1 MPEGDTVAGHARRLR
16 PVLVGQRIESVAGTA
31 SAVRVNS
38 RRILDATVVSIRTV
52 GKHLILDLSTGYSI
66 RVHLGM
72 SGRWV
77 ISDSVRSTHGSAR
90 LALATSSHHA
100 ACYGAPTIE
109 VDRTPAVDAGVAGL
123 GPDLL
128 GAVEF
133 DMEEY
138 LRRAR
143 LRGTNRSVSR
153 LLLDQEVIAGIGNVY
168 KSELLF
174 LEGIHPHTPVKAL
187 SDDALRS
194 VARRARRLMAT
205 NVGAGPRVTTGLRGA
220 GRELWVYG
228 RQGGPCRRCG
238 HAIESS
244 GGEERVTYWCPVCQP
259 L

>member
-1 MPEGDTVAGHARRLR
+1 MPEGDSVAGHARRLR
-16 PVLVGQRIESVAGTA
+16 PVLVGRRIESVNGTA
-31 SAVRVNS
+31 PPVRVNS
-38 RRILDATVVSIRTV
+38 RRILDATVNSIRTV
-52 GKHLILDLSTGYSI
+52 GKHLIFDLSTGYSI
-66 RVHLGM
+66 RVHLGL

-77 ISDSVRSTHGSAR
+77 ISASGKSPHGSAR

-109 VDRTPAVDAGVAGL
+109 VDRTPAVDASVAGL

-128 GAVEF
+128 GDVEF
-133 DMEEY
+133 DVEEY

-143 LRGTNRSVSR
+143 LRGTDRSVSR

-174 LEGIHPHTPVKAL
+174 LEGIHPDTPVKAL

-194 VARRARRLMAT
+194 VATRARRLLAA

-228 RQGGPCRRCG
+228 RRGSPCRRCG
-238 HAIESS
+238 TAIESS
-244 GGEERVTYWCPVCQP
+244 GGEDRVTYWCPACQP